1 MKFLPLLA
9 SPLLVL
15 ALLVG
20 CGELEPLVTAPVM
33 DNAECRAEAVRAPER
48 TAARQSNF
56 ENQTQVRRV
65 ITEEREAERRLYE
78 ACLRR
83 LGLPTP
89 GGVEPIRRTW

>member
-1 MKFLPLLA
+1 MKFLPVVAVLLLA
-9 SPLLVL
+9 
-15 ALLVG
+15 G
-20 CGELEPLVTAPVM
+20 CGELEPLVSPPVM
-33 DNAECRAEAVRAPER
+33 DNAECRAEATRAPER
-48 TAARQSNF
+48 NAARQSNF

-65 ITEEREAERRLYE
+65 LTEEREAERRLYE